1 MKILII
7 EDNLPTLT
15 LLGSLLEDHASVT
28 ACSDGEHG
36 ILEYKKALASKEAF
50 EIIFLDV
57 VLPGIQ
63 GDEVVRQIRELEK
76 STPKAPK
83 APKAPKVYIAIISGE
98 VPFHGTGT
106 GMYEGGDIYMAKPF
120 VRSDIL
126 EVIEKVKPLAEE
138 DLKEKP

>member
-63 GDEVVRQIRELEK
+63 GDEVVKQIRELEK
-76 STPKAPK
+76 ST
-83 APKAPKVYIAIISGE
+83 PKAPKVYIAIISGE